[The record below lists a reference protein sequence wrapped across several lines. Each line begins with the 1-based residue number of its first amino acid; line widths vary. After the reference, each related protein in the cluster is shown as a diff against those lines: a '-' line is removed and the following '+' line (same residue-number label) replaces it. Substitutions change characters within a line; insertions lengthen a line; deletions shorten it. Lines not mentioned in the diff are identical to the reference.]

1 MGAGRRAGGAQY
13 IPRPAV
19 WSLVDTALPVT
30 HPLAVTV
37 DDIAAA
43 LADAPVGQ
51 PVAPAFAE
59 ARPSAVLI
67 AVADGPGGAEVVL
80 TRRAEHLSSHRGEMS
95 FPGGRLDAG
104 ETPVEA
110 ALREANEEVGLD
122 AASVEVLGEL
132 THLNTVVSR
141 SYIVP
146 IVARLPERLMVAATS
161 PEVERVLWLP
171 LAELVRVDTYR
182 SERWGRDPT
191 DRVLHFFE
199 LDDETVWGATA
210 TMLIDL
216 LARLAPARS
225 TGQRSQQ
232 RPRRFDV

>member
-1 MGAGRRAGGAQY
+1 MDGRRAGGAQH

-19 WSLVDTALPVT
+19 WSLGEVALPVS
-30 HPLAVTV
+30 HPLNVTV
-37 DDIAAA
+37 DEIAAA
-43 LADAPVGQ
+43 LVGAPVGR
-51 PVAPAFAE
+51 PVTPACAD

-67 AVADGPGGAEVVL
+67 ALADGPSGAEVLL

-95 FPGGRLDAG
+95 FPGGRIDAG
-104 ETPVEA
+104 ETPLQA

-122 AASVEVLGEL
+122 PAVAMVLGEL
-132 THLNTVVSR
+132 DHLNTVVSR

-146 IVARLPERLMVAATS
+146 IVARLPECLPLAATS
-161 PEVERVLWLP
+161 SEVVRVLWLP

-182 SERWGRDPT
+182 SERWGREPT

-199 LDDETVWGATA
+199 LPDETVWGATA

-216 LARLAPARS
+216 LGRL
-225 TGQRSQQ
+225 TGSGG
-232 RPRRFDV
+232 